1 MAYSFVNSKGTKY
14 YLHNKKTMRG
24 TKEVT
29 LFYFAKDVRPAD
41 ALEAVPAAYQV
52 VEMKTGMPVLKKKV

>member
-1 MAYSFVNSKGTKY
+1 
-14 YLHNKKTMRG
+14 MRG

-41 ALEAVPAAYQV
+41 ALEAVPEKYQV